1 MRRKTLTAG
10 ENFTRKF
17 LGFLN
22 PNKGGSASDAIEPWS
37 VFAICAFA
45 AARDVRQRAVS
56 VRALDE
62 LMEYSGAANRK
73 SYIRRHR

>member
-45 AARDVRQRAVS
+45 AARDEGNAQFPS
-56 VRALDE
+56 VHS
-62 LMEYSGAANRK
+62 MN
-73 SYIRRHR
+73 